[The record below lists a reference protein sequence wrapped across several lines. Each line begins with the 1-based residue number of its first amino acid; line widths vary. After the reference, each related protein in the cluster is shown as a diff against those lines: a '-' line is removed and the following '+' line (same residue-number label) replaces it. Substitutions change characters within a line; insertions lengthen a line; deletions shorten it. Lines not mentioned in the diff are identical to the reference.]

1 MLAVA
6 SPSFG
11 RLHAPPARPKDR
23 RVPGTVRPGRVL
35 DHAAHGAR
43 RLRRRPHAVRV
54 QQEQRV
60 HARARVAPVRA
71 RLPARGWLHDA
82 VQRARAGRHSLL
94 ALVAAQEG
102 VVRLCLLPD
111 LVLPVRHHGHGH
123 ELALRQELLHGARG
137 LARSRRH
144 PVPVPAQVGDHR
156 RLRAADAPGDLPE
169 HQELLLG
176 HGLGAARGAGDRD
189 PLMPPEQI
197 IAALMFAGMIAF
209 LFLGFPVAFSL
220 TFTGLFFGLIGVG
233 FGYLHVNFFDILPL
247 RIWGT
252 MTNFTLLAVPLF
264 VFMGVALE
272 KSGLAEELLE
282 TMALLFGKLK
292 GGIAI
297 SVVVV
302 GAILAA
308 STGIVGASV
317 ITMGLISLPTMLR
330 RGYDK
335 QLICGTICASGTLG
349 QIIPPSVILV
359 LLGDIMGVSVGDL
372 YIGAVLPGLVLVALY
387 IMYIAILGRLR
398 PELAPAIPDA
408 ELREFRAEA
417 LKRVTMALIP
427 ALVLIVAVLGAIF
440 AGVATPTEAASV
452 GAVGGIGLTM
462 VKRKFSWAMLRNVM
476 EATTRITSLA
486 FIILV
491 GANCFGLVFRG
502 LNGDHLIQDFLKALP
517 LGRYGVL
524 AVVMF
529 VIFVLGFFID
539 FFEICFIH
547 VPILTPV
554 LVTHFGFDPMWL
566 GVVIGVNLQT
576 SFLTP
581 PFGFAL
587 FYLRGVAPPEIKT
600 TDIYRGVVPFVA
612 LQLIG
617 LTLVIAYPEIV
628 FALIRFFRG

>member
-1 MLAVA
+1 
-6 SPSFG
+6 
-11 RLHAPPARPKDR
+11 
-23 RVPGTVRPGRVL
+23 
-35 DHAAHGAR
+35 
-43 RLRRRPHAVRV
+43 
-54 QQEQRV
+54 
-60 HARARVAPVRA
+60 
-71 RLPARGWLHDA
+71 
-82 VQRARAGRHSLL
+82 
-94 ALVAAQEG
+94 
-102 VVRLCLLPD
+102 
-111 LVLPVRHHGHGH
+111 
-123 ELALRQELLHGARG
+123 
-137 LARSRRH
+137 
-144 PVPVPAQVGDHR
+144 
-156 RLRAADAPGDLPE
+156 
-169 HQELLLG
+169 
-176 HGLGAARGAGDRD
+176 
-189 PLMPPEQI
+189 
-197 IAALMFAGMIAF
+197 MIAF
-209 LFLGFPVAFSL
+209 LFVGFPVAFSL
-220 TFTGLFFGLIGVG
+220 TFTDLFFGILGV
-233 FGYLHVNFFDILPL
+233 LSNVLRPDFFDILPL

-252 MTNFTLLAVPLF
+252 MTNYTLLAVPLF
-264 VFMGVALE
+264 AFLGVLLE

-282 TMALLFGKLK
+282 TMALLFGRLR
-292 GGIAI
+292 GDIAI

-317 ITMGLISLPTMLR
+317 ITMGLVSLPTMLR

-372 YIGAVLPGLVLVALY
+372 YIGAVLPGLVLVGLY
-387 IMYIAILGRLR
+387 IVYLVILGRLR
-398 PELAPAIPDA
+398 PDLAPPIPDE
-408 ELREFRAEA
+408 ELREFRGQAI
-417 LKRVTMALIP
+417 KRVTIALIP
-427 ALVLIVAVLGAIF
+427 AFALIVAVLGAIF

-452 GAVGGIGLTM
+452 GAVGGIVLTM
-462 VKRKFSWAMLRNVM
+462 IKRRFSWAMLRNVM

-502 LNGDHLIQDFLKALP
+502 LNGDHLIQDFLKSLP
-517 LGRYGVL
+517 LGPYGVL

-529 VIFVLGFFID
+529 VIFLLGFFID

-554 LVTHFGFDPMWL
+554 LVQHFGFDPMWL

-617 LTLVIAYPEIV
+617 LTVTIAFPQIV
-628 FALIRFFRG
+628 RALFTVFRG

>member
-1 MLAVA
+1 ML
-6 SPSFG
+6 
-11 RLHAPPARPKDR
+11 
-23 RVPGTVRPGRVL
+23 
-35 DHAAHGAR
+35 
-43 RLRRRPHAVRV
+43 
-54 QQEQRV
+54 
-60 HARARVAPVRA
+60 
-71 RLPARGWLHDA
+71 
-82 VQRARAGRHSLL
+82 
-94 ALVAAQEG
+94 
-102 VVRLCLLPD
+102 
-111 LVLPVRHHGHGH
+111 
-123 ELALRQELLHGARG
+123 
-137 LARSRRH
+137 
-144 PVPVPAQVGDHR
+144 
-156 RLRAADAPGDLPE
+156 
-169 HQELLLG
+169 
-176 HGLGAARGAGDRD
+176 
-189 PLMPPEQI
+189 PPEQI
-197 IAALMFAGMIAF
+197 LAAFMFAGMIVF
-209 LFLGFPVAFSL
+209 LFAGFPVAFSL
-220 TFTGLFFGLIGVG
+220 TFTGIFFGGLGVLSG
-233 FGYLHVNFFDILPL
+233 LLRADFFDILPI

-252 MTNFTLLAVPLF
+252 MTNYTLLAVPLF
-264 VFMGVALE
+264 VFMGVVLE

-282 TMALLFGKLK
+282 TMALLFGKMR

-317 ITMGLISLPTMLR
+317 ITMGLVSLPTMLR
-330 RGYDK
+330 RGYHK
-335 QLICGTICASGTLG
+335 ELICGTICASGTLG

-387 IMYIAILGRLR
+387 IVYIAILGRLR
-398 PELAPAIPDA
+398 PELAPAIPEA
-408 ELREFRAEA
+408 ELAVFRGDAV
-417 LKRVTMALIP
+417 KRVTIALIP
-427 ALVLIVAVLGAIF
+427 AFALIVAVLGAIF

-452 GAVGGIGLTM
+452 GAVGGIVLTM
-462 VKRKFSWAMLRNVM
+462 VKRKFSWGMLRNVM

-502 LNGDHLIQDFLKALP
+502 LNGDHLIQDFLKSLP
-517 LGRYGVL
+517 LGSYGVL

-529 VIFVLGFFID
+529 IIFLLGFFID

-554 LVTHFGFDPMWL
+554 LVTHFGFDPLWL
-566 GVVIGVNLQT
+566 GVIIGVNLQT

-600 TDIYRGVVPFVA
+600 TDIYRGVAPFVA

-617 LTLVIAYPEIV
+617 LTITIAFPQIV
-628 FALIRFFRG
+628 RALFFLFRG

>member
-1 MLAVA
+1 ML
-6 SPSFG
+6 
-11 RLHAPPARPKDR
+11 
-23 RVPGTVRPGRVL
+23 
-35 DHAAHGAR
+35 
-43 RLRRRPHAVRV
+43 
-54 QQEQRV
+54 
-60 HARARVAPVRA
+60 
-71 RLPARGWLHDA
+71 
-82 VQRARAGRHSLL
+82 
-94 ALVAAQEG
+94 
-102 VVRLCLLPD
+102 
-111 LVLPVRHHGHGH
+111 
-123 ELALRQELLHGARG
+123 
-137 LARSRRH
+137 
-144 PVPVPAQVGDHR
+144 
-156 RLRAADAPGDLPE
+156 
-169 HQELLLG
+169 
-176 HGLGAARGAGDRD
+176 
-189 PLMPPEQI
+189 PPEQVL
-197 IAALMFAGMIAF
+197 AAFMFAGMIAF
-209 LFLGFPVAFSL
+209 LFAGYPVAFSL
-220 TFTGLFFGLIGVG
+220 TFTGLFFGGLGVLSG
-233 FGYLHVNFFDILPL
+233 LLRADFFDILPI

-252 MTNFTLLAVPLF
+252 MTNYTLLAVPLF
-264 VFMGVALE
+264 VFMGVVLE

-282 TMALLFGKLK
+282 TMALLFGKIR

-317 ITMGLISLPTMLR
+317 ITMGLVSLPTMMR
-330 RGYDK
+330 RGYDR

-387 IMYIAILGRLR
+387 IIYIAILGRLR
-398 PELAPAIPDA
+398 PDLAPAIPDA
-408 ELREFRAEA
+408 ELRDFRAEA

-452 GAVGGIGLTM
+452 GAVGGIVLTM

-502 LNGDHLIQDFLKALP
+502 LNGDHLIQDFLKSLP
-517 LGRYGVL
+517 LGPYGVL

-529 VIFVLGFFID
+529 VIFLLGFFID

-617 LTLVIAYPEIV
+617 LTITIAFP
-628 FALIRFFRG
+628 

>member
-1 MLAVA
+1 ML
-6 SPSFG
+6 
-11 RLHAPPARPKDR
+11 
-23 RVPGTVRPGRVL
+23 
-35 DHAAHGAR
+35 
-43 RLRRRPHAVRV
+43 
-54 QQEQRV
+54 
-60 HARARVAPVRA
+60 
-71 RLPARGWLHDA
+71 
-82 VQRARAGRHSLL
+82 
-94 ALVAAQEG
+94 
-102 VVRLCLLPD
+102 
-111 LVLPVRHHGHGH
+111 
-123 ELALRQELLHGARG
+123 
-137 LARSRRH
+137 
-144 PVPVPAQVGDHR
+144 
-156 RLRAADAPGDLPE
+156 
-169 HQELLLG
+169 
-176 HGLGAARGAGDRD
+176 
-189 PLMPPEQI
+189 PPEQI
-197 IAALMFAGMIAF
+197 LAAFMFAGMIVF
-209 LFLGFPVAFSL
+209 LFAGFPVAFSL
-220 TFTGLFFGLIGVG
+220 TFTGIFFGGLGVLSG
-233 FGYLHVNFFDILPL
+233 LLRADFFDILPI

-252 MTNFTLLAVPLF
+252 MTNYTLLAVPLF
-264 VFMGVALE
+264 VFMGVVLE

-282 TMALLFGKLK
+282 TMALLFGKMR

-317 ITMGLISLPTMLR
+317 ITMGLVSLPTMLR
-330 RGYDK
+330 RGYHK
-335 QLICGTICASGTLG
+335 ELICGTICASGTLG

-387 IMYIAILGRLR
+387 IVYIAILGRLR
-398 PELAPAIPDA
+398 PELAPAIPEA
-408 ELREFRAEA
+408 ELAVFRADA
-417 LKRVTMALIP
+417 VKRVTIALIP
-427 ALVLIVAVLGAIF
+427 AFALIVAVLGAIF

-452 GAVGGIGLTM
+452 GAVGGIVLTM
-462 VKRKFSWAMLRNVM
+462 VKRKFSWGMLRNVM

-502 LNGDHLIQDFLKALP
+502 LNGDHLIQDFLKSLP
-517 LGRYGVL
+517 LGSYGVL

-529 VIFVLGFFID
+529 IIFLLGFFID

-554 LVTHFGFDPMWL
+554 LVTHFGFDPLWL
-566 GVVIGVNLQT
+566 GVIIGVNLQT

-600 TDIYRGVVPFVA
+600 TDIYRGVAPFVA

-617 LTLVIAYPEIV
+617 LTITIAFPQIV
-628 FALIRFFRG
+628 RALFFLFRG